1 MNRRPKELQ
10 KNIREIVDFYML
22 SVTDYQDEIRD
33 GMEYYWSCMSAGT
46 IEDYLELVRSRR
58 NLSISNAEI
67 EQVFRSFYGEDGVF
81 DEYKLEFIKAVL
93 LKAKEQTAPKPITE
107 KELEKLKVNPN

>member
-1 MNRRPKELQ
+1 MNRRPKQLQ
-10 KNIREIVDFYML
+10 KDIREIVDFYML

-58 NLSISNAEI
+58 NLSISDAEI

-81 DEYKLEFIKAVL
+81 DEYKLEFIKAVVR
-93 LKAKEQTAPKPITE
+93 KAKEQTAPKPISE
-107 KELEKLKVNPN
+107 RELEKLKVNPN